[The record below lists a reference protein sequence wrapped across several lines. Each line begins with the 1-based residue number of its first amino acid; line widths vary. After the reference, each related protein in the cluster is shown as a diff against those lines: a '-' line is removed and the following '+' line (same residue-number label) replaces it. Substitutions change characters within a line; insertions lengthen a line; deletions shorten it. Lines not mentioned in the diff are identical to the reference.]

1 LSVLERLEPVSER
14 YATAPVAEAFT
25 WSEAAQDFGDGEWY
39 MVAFRSV
46 RRAGADEA
54 RLTLHD
60 ELAHQEAA
68 GAPGFVDYYKGP
80 CAMDRTCLSF
90 CLWQSRAE
98 ARAAAGLPAHVRA
111 MGLLNEMY
119 ESYTLEFHRVAQAAD
134 GKLTFEPYS
143 GTSLPEHVHVTGTEL
158 HPVPGALQPAPGTAG
173 V

>member
-1 LSVLERLEPVSER
+1 LGLERLEPASER
-14 YATAPVAEAFT
+14 YATAPIADAFT
-25 WSEAAQDFGDGEWY
+25 WLDAGIELDGREWY

-46 RRAGADEA
+46 RRRDADEA
-54 RLTLHD
+54 LLTEVD
-60 ELAHQEAA
+60 ELAHLEAQ
-68 GAPGFVDYYKGP
+68 GSPGFVHYFKGP
-80 CAMDRTCLSF
+80 LAADGTCLSF
-90 CLWQSRAE
+90 CLWHSRTE
-98 ARAAAGLPAHVRA
+98 ARAAAGQPAHVRA

-119 ESYTLEFHRVAQAAD
+119 ESYTLEFHRVAQAGD